1 MLSSTNMPLIKLK
14 FKTALRSHTKERF
27 PREFGAKL
35 KNGGFVRNIIVRSV
49 DDLARECKR
58 RDLTDCYCTVFSF
71 ADPGNQARW
80 DRNTI
85 VFDEIFIDLDSQNL
99 ETSFKDAQK
108 LVSYLL
114 SFDIT
119 PRVYFSGSK
128 GFHIHIDFPPTQL
141 ENPKGVWQKV
151 FRYFQS
157 RLKLKTLDFN
167 VIDLA
172 RISRIPLTFHSKT
185 GSMCAPLDPEYFTRI
200 DYTSLWYLKN
210 QVYVPKVVESRD
222 FSSWLKEIDLNL
234 SLEDF
239 SKELERLRRRR
250 KSKIKGKR
258 LKGRNKEIE
267 RYVSAMKTYGRFT
280 GDPWIFERHAKVVS
294 QGNIVGTAEHK
305 ARVYFAARC
314 IELGY
319 NEDEI
324 LDVFRYASNF
334 DERKSRYYIGK
345 IKKMVERKHGE

>member
-1 MLSSTNMPLIKLK
+1 MPLIRSNH
-14 FKTALRSHTKERF
+14 FKRVLEAHTKGRF

-49 DDLARECKR
+49 DDLAKECKKR
-58 RDLTDCYCTVFSF
+58 NLTDCYCTVFSF
-71 ADPGNQARW
+71 HDPGDQARW
-80 DRNTI
+80 DRNTV
-85 VFDEIFIDLDSQNL
+85 VFDEIFIDLDSQDL
-99 ETSFKDAQK
+99 EASFKDAQK

-128 GFHIHIDFPPTQL
+128 GFHIHIDFPPAKL

-157 RLKLKTLDFN
+157 RLKLRTLDFN

-185 GSMCAPLDPEYFTRI
+185 GFMCAPLDPEYFTRI
-200 DYTSLWYLKN
+200 DYTSLWYLQN
-210 QVYVPKVVESRD
+210 QVYVPKVVESKD
-222 FSSWLKEIDLNL
+222 FLSWIKEIDLDL

-239 SKELERLRRRR
+239 SRELKRLRRRKR
-250 KSKIKGKR
+250 RKIKGKGR
-258 LKGRNKEIE
+258 KRRNKEIE
-267 RYVSAMKTYGRFT
+267 RYIFAMKTYGRFT
-280 GDPWIFERHAKVVS
+280 GDPWIFKRHAKTVTE
-294 QGNIVGTAEHK
+294 GNIEGTAEHK
-305 ARVYFAARC
+305 SRVFFVARC
-314 IELGY
+314 FELGY
-319 NEDEI
+319 NEEEI

-345 IKKMVERKHGE
+345 IKEMVERKHGE